1 VKKVFPYLLFLV
13 PLIFL
18 FFNDQFYNPL
28 EGDEPRYLAYAHN
41 LMDGYF
47 ADPQQPYLTNGP
59 GYPLILAILLKF
71 KFSIVAIKKVNLMFL
86 FASISIFFI
95 ASNILVQ
102 HERTSLFFALLFE
115 YYILSSNGEYFKLL
129 TEPLTLFLICSITY
143 LVLLGA
149 NRFRLTIAI
158 LIGFLILVKVV
169 FAYVILVMLV
179 VLIIR
184 KLFFQKKETT
194 NTFIKIL
201 VIAVFTN
208 LPYLAYTY
216 SLTGRLLYWSDHG
229 GKTLYWMASPNKYE
243 LGDWIPQSLKITNNN
258 SIVSFDSNYVID
270 NHKNIMN
277 EILALPLI
285 EQDAAFK
292 RTAFNFIL
300 HHPTKFIANWFCSVS
315 RLLFNRPYT
324 FSIQHNRGN
333 PFFFIEIPGA
343 FFLGLLFFFS
353 LNFIKNKNQLEIVFL
368 YLLGLVYL
376 FISSFSYT
384 SFRQFYI
391 ITPVFFIL
399 FTPILFKLVQLV
411 KSNYFEIKL
420 NEYDRKI

>member
-1 VKKVFPYLLFLV
+1 MKKVLPYLLFLV

-18 FFNDQFYNPL
+18 FFNGQFYNPL
-28 EGDEPRYLAYAHN
+28 EGDEPRYLAYANN
-41 LMDGYF
+41 LMSGYY

-71 KFSIVAIKKVNLMFL
+71 NFSIVAIKKVNLLFL
-86 FASISIFFI
+86 FASISFFFN
-95 ASNILVQ
+95 ASKILVQ
-102 HERTSLFFALLFE
+102 QERTSLFFALLFE

-129 TEPLTLFLICSITY
+129 TEPLTLLLICAITF

-158 LIGFLILVKVV
+158 LIGLLILVKVV
-169 FAYVILVMLV
+169 FAYVILAMLV

-184 KLFFQKKETT
+184 KLVFQIKETT

-229 GKTLYWMASPNKYE
+229 GKSLYWMASPNKYE
-243 LGDWIPQSLKITNNN
+243 LGDFIPSNLKIPDNNLIFN
-258 SIVSFDSNYVID
+258 FDSNYIVN
-270 NHKNIMN
+270 NHNKNI
-277 EILALPLI
+277 EKISSLTAV
-285 EQDAAFK
+285 EQDDEFK
-292 RTAFNFIL
+292 RMAFNLII

-333 PFFFIEIPGA
+333 PFFFIEIPSA
-343 FFLGLLFFFS
+343 FFWVCYFF
-353 LNFIKNKNQLEIVFL
+353 LA
-368 YLLGLVYL
+368 
-376 FISSFSYT
+376 
-384 SFRQFYI
+384 
-391 ITPVFFIL
+391 
-399 FTPILFKLVQLV
+399 
-411 KSNYFEIKL
+411 
-420 NEYDRKI
+420 